1 MLENSTIQIQIKQM
15 CKASYNLAEFYQ
27 TNGVHKKW
35 TQVEESIEH
44 KFLNT
49 PYKNRSR
56 YIIPSK
62 TNHNHQRDQH
72 GYQRNQEKKII
83 KNTYGRKF

>member
-15 CKASYNLAEFYQ
+15 CKASYNLAAFYQ

-35 TQVEESIEH
+35 TQVVKSIGH

-49 PYKNRSR
+49 QYKN
-56 YIIPSK
+56 K
-62 TNHNHQRDQH
+62 F
-72 GYQRNQEKKII
+72 EKQGITTTKM
-83 KNTYGRKF
+83 KERK